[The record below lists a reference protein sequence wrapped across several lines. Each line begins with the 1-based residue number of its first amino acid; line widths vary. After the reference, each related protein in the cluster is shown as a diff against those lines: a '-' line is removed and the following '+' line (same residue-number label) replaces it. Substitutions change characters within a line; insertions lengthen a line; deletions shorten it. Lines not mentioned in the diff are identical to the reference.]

1 VPVGTLVMSAEHNS
15 RCLYYF
21 ALNPFWK
28 SRNKASEKEECE
40 KNKER
45 GLMGKIAYFTGF
57 FVDM

>member
-1 VPVGTLVMSAEHNS
+1 MSAEHNS